1 MNLRQINFIMIIESI
16 MNSHKSIK
24 SPIIKN
30 SSKSKTKKK
39 ENTNVLKTLN
49 PDYYINLE
57 KKKKSKKPKLD
68 LIYTQYSSHKKL
80 RSISQA

>member
-1 MNLRQINFIMIIESI
+1 